1 MLFHYIKTNKNTN
14 RLINYSQLDEQASII
29 LHLNDPTKYN
39 SGSPLKFTSSRKH
52 FLPPPISFHHCLSRR
67 VFICNVS
74 TVVIISSRS
83 NRSPIYSAKGK
94 MVTYNILN
102 VLSRSFFIPIDV
114 FTNNDYAPSIWK
126 ETWSRDC
133 PGCKPSYSSNE
144 RAPLFPVFALV
155 NSLPVNS
162 PHFRMCVKLG
172 GVLAY
177 VFTLFRTEVENRWK

>member
-39 SGSPLKFTSSRKH
+39 SASPLKFTSSRKH

-102 VLSRSFFIPIDV
+102 VLSRPFSSPSMFSRTMITLLPFGKRRGLVIVPGVSLVILV
-114 FTNNDYAPSIWK
+114 TNVRHCSPFSPSWI
-126 ETWSRDC
+126 R
-133 PGCKPSYSSNE
+133 Y
-144 RAPLFPVFALV
+144 L
-155 NSLPVNS
+155 
-162 PHFRMCVKLG
+162 
-172 GVLAY
+172 
-177 VFTLFRTEVENRWK
+177 